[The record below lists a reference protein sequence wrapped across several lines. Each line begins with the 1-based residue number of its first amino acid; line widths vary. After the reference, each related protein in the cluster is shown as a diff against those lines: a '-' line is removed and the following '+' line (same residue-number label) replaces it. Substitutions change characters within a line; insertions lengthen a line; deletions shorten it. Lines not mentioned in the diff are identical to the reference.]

1 MNKGFFITFEGID
14 GSGKSTQIDL
24 LNKWLLEQDYEVVT
38 TREPG
43 GTNIGEKIR
52 EIILDPSH
60 KEMDDITEAYLYAS
74 SRAQL
79 VREVILPSVAS
90 GKIVICDR
98 FLDSSIAYQ
107 GYGREMGNKVKLI
120 NSVAVGSC
128 IPDLTFYLRVE
139 PDDGQGRIN
148 DRALDRIELEGA
160 KFRQRTF
167 DGYENIALEDN
178 RRVAIINGNDSIENI
193 HKHIVNKVRDLISDK

>member
-148 DRALDRIELEGA
+148 DRALDRIELQDA
-160 KFRQRTF
+160 KFRHRTF
-167 DGYENIALEDN
+167 DGYENIASEDN

-193 HKHIVNKVRDLISDK
+193 HKHVVNKVRDLISDK

>member
-148 DRALDRIELEGA
+148 DRALDRIELQDA

-167 DGYENIALEDN
+167 DGYENIASEDN

-193 HKHIVNKVRDLISDK
+193 HKHVVNKVRDLISDK

>member
-79 VREVILPSVAS
+79 VREVILSF
-90 GKIVICDR
+90 VI
-98 FLDSSIAYQ
+98 DS
-107 GYGREMGNKVKLI
+107 
-120 NSVAVGSC
+120 
-128 IPDLTFYLRVE
+128 
-139 PDDGQGRIN
+139 
-148 DRALDRIELEGA
+148 
-160 KFRQRTF
+160 
-167 DGYENIALEDN
+167 
-178 RRVAIINGNDSIENI
+178 
-193 HKHIVNKVRDLISDK
+193 

>member
-24 LNKWLLEQDYEVVT
+24 LNKWLLEQGCEVIT

-60 KEMDDITEAYLYAS
+60 EEMDDITEAYLYAS

-107 GYGREMGNKVKLI
+107 GYGREMGNQVKLI
-120 NSVAVGSC
+120 NSVAVESC

-139 PDDGQGRIN
+139 PDDGQERIN
-148 DRALDRIELEGA
+148 DRKLDRIELEGA

-193 HKHIVNKVRDLISDK
+193 HKQIVNKVRDLISDR